1 MRYGNGQSESSGEKC
16 PPGLYRAT
24 LVTVFDVGM
33 QPGFTSAD
41 SPSHKVVLWW
51 EIDKRDSKGRRFT
64 IPQNVAC
71 WLSTKPSKFAKA
83 IGALIGRALTE
94 AECKEGVDDAL
105 FVGKSAMVY
114 VAPPGEGSKWP
125 KIDSV
130 MPLGEQP
137 WMPPESKDSDANPPK
152 LIKDQR
158 SKAVGGWKAPRADQ
172 APSPTPPAK
181 SAPGAAQGGALPSQ
195 EGYRPVVGGPTG
207 PSQGQDDD
215 IPY

>member
-1 MRYGNGQSESSGEKC
+1 MRYGNSQSESSGEKC

-24 LVTVFDVGM
+24 LAAVFDVGM

-51 EIDKRDSKGRRFT
+51 EIDKRDSKGKRFT

-83 IGALIGRALTE
+83 IGALIGRPLTE
-94 AECKEGVDDAL
+94 AECKDGVDDTL
-105 FVGKSAMVY
+105 FVKKSAMVY

-130 MPLGEQP
+130 MPLGDQP
-137 WMPPESKDSDANPPK
+137 WMPPESRDSEANPPK
-152 LIKDQR
+152 LVKDQR
-158 SKAVGGWKAPRADQ
+158 EKAVGGWKP
-172 APSPTPPAK
+172 PSPTPTAK
-181 SAPGAAQGGALPSQ
+181 SAPAASQGGALPSQ
-195 EGYRPVVGGPTG
+195 AD
-207 PSQGQDDD
+207 PSA
-215 IPY
+215 PPF